1 MKLKELELR
10 KKLAT
15 LRSEQGLTQEGVA
28 RELGITRHTV
38 SRWER
43 GTVVPSAGNL
53 AALGRLYGVPLD
65 ELMNEEPDG
74 EEKPAVP
81 EALKV
86 PELET
91 AEMEEPDGEEEPA
104 APEVLKVPEPE
115 TAEIKEPDAAP
126 APRRF
131 SPLRLVGCA
140 VLAGCILFSAIASA
154 ILVGFIV
161 LREPKET
168 KIIQMEDM
176 EGEEIEDL
184 LEIEN
189 LPDAMKTIK
198 D

>member
-1 MKLKELELR
+1 MKLKDKKMTDKLTALR
-10 KKLAT
+10 V
-15 LRSEQGLTQEGVA
+15 EFGLTQAELARAVGVS
-28 RELGITRHTV
+28 RQTV

-53 AALGRLYGVPLD
+53 AALGRLYSVPLD

-74 EEKPAVP
+74 EEEPAVP

-86 PELET
+86 PE
-91 AEMEEPDGEEEPA
+91 
-104 APEVLKVPEPE
+104 PEA
-115 TAEIKEPDAAP
+115 AEIKEPDAAP